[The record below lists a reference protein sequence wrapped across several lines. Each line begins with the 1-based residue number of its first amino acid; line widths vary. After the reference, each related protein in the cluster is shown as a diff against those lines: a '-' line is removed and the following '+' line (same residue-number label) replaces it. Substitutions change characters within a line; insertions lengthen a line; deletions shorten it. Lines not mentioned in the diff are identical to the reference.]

1 MQWAQRLMPRSIAAQ
16 IMSLVALSELIGIM
30 LAAATVIFLFDS
42 HSPSANDTQKFLAGR
57 VVEVAQ
63 LLRSTDTSAEADRLL
78 AAARRGGLDVSRVA
92 LGELVPRTAT
102 EGRPFSMRAF
112 RKLAAEP
119 GVELLEEL
127 RHPAGSSS
135 QVIVRLDDSHA
146 LMADVAVERGFLSFL
161 LRPAA
166 AMVIIVLISMLLLSI
181 YAVRWVVA
189 PLAEVAR
196 AATSFGRSPGAPGV
210 LRRRGPLEIAQVADA
225 LNDMRT
231 RIRALLDDRTRM
243 LAAISHDL
251 RTPLT
256 RLRLR
261 SERVREDTLRTA
273 MLGDIAKMTRMINET
288 LDYLREDA
296 RSEATSCIDLPSF
309 LQTICSDFADMGH
322 AVSYAGPA
330 RLPYVCRPRALSRAV
345 TNIVEN
351 AVKHGSTVAVV
362 LRLTEADHIEIE
374 VADDG
379 PGIPPALREKVF
391 EPFFKADSARQ
402 DSGGFGLGLSIAQ
415 DIAKR
420 HGGSIALKPREP
432 SGLRVSM
439 LLPPAFRLSP

>member
-1 MQWAQRLMPRSIAAQ
+1 MRWAQRLIPRSIAAQ
-16 IMSLVALSELIGIM
+16 LMSLVALSELIGIT
-30 LAAATVIFLFDS
+30 LAAAIIIVLFDS
-42 HSPSANDTQKFLAGR
+42 PSINDTQKFLAGR
-57 VVEVAQ
+57 VAELTQ
-63 LLRSTDTSAEADRLL
+63 LLRFAKTPTDAGELL
-78 AAARRGGLDVSRVA
+78 AAARRGGLDVRRVA
-92 LGELVPRTAT
+92 LGELVPRTAG
-102 EGRPFSMRAF
+102 EMRSFSMRAF
-112 RKLAAEP
+112 RQLAAEP
-119 GVELLEEL
+119 GIELLEDL

-135 QVIVRLDDSHA
+135 QVVVKLDDGHA
-146 LMADVAVERGFLSFL
+146 LMADVAVKGGFWSFV

-166 AMVIIVLISMLLLSI
+166 GGAIIVLISMLLLSV
-181 YAVRWVVA
+181 YAVRWVIA
-189 PLAEVAR
+189 PLADVAR
-196 AATSFGRSPGAPGV
+196 AATSFGRSPRAPQV
-210 LRRRGPLEIAQVADA
+210 LRRRGPREIAQVADA

-231 RIRALLDDRTRM
+231 RIAALLDDRTRM

-261 SERVREDTLRTA
+261 SERVGDDTLRPA

-288 LDYLREDA
+288 LEYLREDA
-296 RSEATSCIDLPSF
+296 RSEAVACIDLPSF
-309 LQTICSDFADMGH
+309 LQTICSEFADTGH

-330 RLPYVCRPRALSRAV
+330 RLPYACRPRALSRAV

-351 AVKHGSTVAVV
+351 AVKHGSTITVA
-362 LRLTEADHIEIE
+362 LRPTASDHIEIE

-379 PGIPPALREKVF
+379 PGIAPALRDRVF

-402 DSGGFGLGLSIAQ
+402 GSGGFGLGLSIAL

-420 HGGSIALKPREP
+420 HGGSIELKPRQP

-439 LLPPAFRLSP
+439 LLPPEPVLA

>member
-1 MQWAQRLMPRSIAAQ
+1 MRWARRLIPRSIAAQ
-16 IMSLVALSELIGIM
+16 IMSLVALSELIGIV

-42 HSPSANDTQKFLAGR
+42 PSINDTQKFLAGR
-57 VVEVAQ
+57 VTELAQ
-63 LLRSTDTSAEADRLL
+63 LLRSTATPAEADGLL
-78 AAARRGGLDVSRVA
+78 AAARRGGLDVKRVA
-92 LGELVPRTAT
+92 LSELVPRTAG
-102 EGRPFSMRAF
+102 EMRPFSLRSVF
-112 RKLAAEP
+112 RQLTAEP
-119 GVELLEEL
+119 RIELLEGL

-135 QVIVRLDDSHA
+135 QVVVKLDDGHA
-146 LMADVAVERGFLSFL
+146 LTADVATDGGFWSFL

-166 AMVIIVLISMLLLSI
+166 AMVIVVLISMLLLSI
-181 YAVRWVVA
+181 YAVRWVIA
-189 PLAEVAR
+189 PLAEVAS
-196 AATSFGRSPGAPGV
+196 AATSFGRSPRAPET

-296 RSEATSCIDLPSF
+296 RSEALSCIDLPSF
-309 LQTICSDFADMGH
+309 LQTICSDFADTGH

-351 AVKHGSTVAVV
+351 AVKHGSTVTVA
-362 LRLTEADHIEIE
+362 LRPTATDHIEIE

-432 SGLRVSM
+432 SGLLVSM
-439 LLPPAFRLSP
+439 LLPPEPVLA